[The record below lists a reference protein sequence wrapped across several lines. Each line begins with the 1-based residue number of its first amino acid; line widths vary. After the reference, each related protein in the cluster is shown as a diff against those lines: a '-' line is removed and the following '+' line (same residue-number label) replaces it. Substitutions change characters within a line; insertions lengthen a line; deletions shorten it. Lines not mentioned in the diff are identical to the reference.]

1 MVIDKSHSCR
11 FAAPGMMKMG
21 LTEEGETCVM
31 ALQAAVGCEAEHR
44 PKLDDFAK
52 RIEDSRI

>member
-1 MVIDKSHSCR
+1 
-11 FAAPGMMKMG
+11 MKMG